1 MSWATLGGGCALVI
15 LLLPLPVHAGQENPC
30 LACDRQM
37 RKTFEA
43 IQAWRRLH
51 SGNYP
56 GLLVDLEN
64 SGLLPKGGAICPEL
78 LGERSRSSA
87 KLSEKTSRG
96 PQRDPEE
103 FYEYELTDSVLVF
116 REYLPADALNYNR
129 QQVKSVL
136 LQRQFFEQ
144 VAILR
149 CTRHSELAP
158 TRFAN
163 DRPRRNLTV
172 TGNIYWSGLYWEQL
186 WLNDVPYCAR
196 EANVLFGLKGPPF
209 HTDKGPTLPSA
220 LDLRTWSCSFGDH
233 VWWWTYPMFEAGTNR
248 QKSAHLRPL
257 FQENHGRVLSV
268 NAEEWW
274 LDGLVQLQGQ
284 ISTDSRTLYSAP
296 SLETFVWKKT
306 GAAVGRSFR
315 QAAWL
320 QGTLWTAPAGET
332 AGWLVWHYADGNT
345 ERVPIIYGRN
355 TARFWGDQSQIDAEK
370 DFTKPVWSQK
380 EDKASVGKDRLLR
393 IYRQEWANP
402 RPDVVVASL
411 DFVSNP
417 ESRASPFLIAV
428 NVLP

>member
-1 MSWATLGGGCALVI
+1 MI
-15 LLLPLPVHAGQENPC
+15 LLLPLPAHAGQENPC
-30 LACDRQM
+30 LPCDRQM

-116 REYLPADALNYNR
+116 RDYFPANATNYSR

-136 LQRQFFEQ
+136 LRRQFFEQ
-144 VAILR
+144 VPILR
-149 CTRHSELAP
+149 CTRHPELAP
-158 TRFAN
+158 ARFTN

-172 TGNIYWSGLYWEQL
+172 EGKIYWSGLYWELL
-186 WLNDVPYCAR
+186 WLDDVPYCAR
-196 EANVLFGLKGPPF
+196 EANVLFGSIGPPF
-209 HTDKGPTLPSA
+209 YTNTAPILPAA
-220 LDLRTWSCSFGDH
+220 LDLRKWSCAFGDH
-233 VWWWTYPMFEAGTNR
+233 AWWWPWPMFELGTNR
-248 QKSAHLRPL
+248 QFAAQLRPF
-257 FQENHGRVLSV
+257 FQEQYGRVLQLDG
-268 NAEEWW
+268 EEWW
-274 LDGLVQLQGQ
+274 LNGLVQLQGR
-284 ISTDSRTLYSAP
+284 IKRNDEGPFRAFDM
-296 SLETFVWKKT
+296 EAFVWKKT
-306 GAAVGRSFR
+306 GATVGRAFR
-315 QAAWL
+315 KAAWL
-320 QGTLWTAPAGET
+320 QGTVWTAPAGET
-332 AGWLVWHYADGNT
+332 AGWLVWHYADGTT
-345 ERVPIIYGRN
+345 ERVPIDYGRN
-355 TARFWGDQSQIDAEK
+355 TARFWGEPPQIDAEK
-370 DFTKPVWSQK
+370 DFTKPAWRFH
-380 EDKASVGKDRLLR
+380 EDKESVLKDRWLR
-393 IYRQEWANP
+393 IYRQEWVNP